1 MIAVGATRQA
11 LTIAVAAVALAAAAA
26 CGGSQSAEKTQQ
38 PEEISPEATTDSP
51 ATSTDDQAVP
61 TALVARPDGAVEVH
75 PEPGAA
81 ASHTLEATT
90 GFGSPRALLVTDVQ
104 DGWLEVV
111 LPERPNGSK
120 GWIRADGAELHRVN
134 HRIEIDLEART
145 LSLYEDGELVTTT
158 TVAIGTPENPTPTG
172 SFYVT
177 DKIASEDPNGPYGE
191 FAYGLSGFSE
201 KLTEFGGGDGQI
213 GIHGTN
219 DPGTLGQP
227 VSHGCIRVPN
237 DVAELLNDL
246 LYLGTPVTIS

>member
-1 MIAVGATRQA
+1 MGATRRA
-11 LTIAVAAVALAAAAA
+11 LTIAVAAVALTAAAA
-26 CGGSQSAEKTQQ
+26 CGGSQSAENTQQ
-38 PEEISPEATTDSP
+38 PEDTSPESTAGSATNP
-51 ATSTDDQAVP
+51 AGDQAAAP
-61 TALVARPDGAVEVH
+61 TALVARPSGDVEVH
-75 PEPGAA
+75 TEPGSTA
-81 ASHTLEATT
+81 ASHVLEATT

-104 DGWLEVV
+104 DDWLQVA
-111 LPERPNGSK
+111 LPERPNGST
-120 GWIRADGAELHRVN
+120 GWIRAEGVEVHTVAHRV
-134 HRIEIDLEART
+134 EIDLKART
-145 LSLYEDGELVTTT
+145 LSLYENDELVTTT

-177 DKIASEDPNGPYGE
+177 DKIASENPDGAYGP

-219 DPGTLGQP
+219 DPGSLGQP

-237 DVAELLNDL
+237 EVAEQLNDI

>member
-1 MIAVGATRQA
+1 MMGATRRA

-38 PEEISPEATTDSP
+38 PEETPPEATTDSP
-51 ATSTDDQAVP
+51 ATSTDDQATS
-61 TALVARPDGAVEVH
+61 TALVARSDGVVEVH
-75 PEPGAA
+75 PEPGAT

-90 GFGSPRALLVTDVQ
+90 GFGSPRALLVTDIQ
-104 DGWLEVV
+104 DDWLEVA

-120 GWIRADGAELHRVN
+120 GWIRTDGVELHRVS

-145 LSLYEDGELVTTT
+145 LSLYEDGELIESTTI
-158 TVAIGTPENPTPTG
+158 AIGTPENPTPTG

-177 DKIASEDPNGPYGE
+177 DKIASEEPNGAYGP

-201 KLTEFGGGDGQI
+201 QLTEFGGGDGQI

-219 DPGTLGQP
+219 DPSTLGQP

-237 DVAELLNDL
+237 DVAELLNEI